1 MFRAVLLCV
10 LIAGCS
16 GASSTGIDVSTLTC
30 PPDSTLTYENFG
42 QPLFEN
48 RCLSCHD
55 RKRPILETVDQ
66 ILANRDS
73 ILQEAVAT
81 TSMPQ
86 NEDMPLE
93 ERELLGEWLAC
104 GAP

>member
-1 MFRAVLLCV
+1 M
-10 LIAGCS
+10 
-16 GASSTGIDVSTLTC
+16 
-30 PPDSTLTYENFG
+30 
-42 QPLFEN
+42 
-48 RCLSCHD
+48 SCHD

-104 GAP
+104 DAP